1 MTSSASLRATTV
13 PFLDLRGAYQ
23 ELKAETDDAVARVLA
38 SGRYLLGPELEA
50 FESEFAAFLGVRHCI
65 GVANGLDALRLGLL
79 ALDVGPGD
87 EVIVPSNTYIATW
100 LAVTQVGAIP
110 VAVEPVDATYNLD
123 PVRVADR
130 ITKRTKV
137 ILPVHLYGQPADMD
151 PIRVLAREH
160 GLRVFEDAAQAH
172 GARYRGRRTGNLG
185 DVAAWSFYP
194 GKNLGALGD
203 GGAVTTDDDR
213 VADQVRVL
221 RNYGSRIK
229 YFNERQ
235 GYNSRLDD
243 VQAAILR
250 VRLRRL
256 TEWNGRRARQ
266 ADRYTR
272 ALSTPALGVPH
283 VPDWAEPCWH
293 LYVVRSTERDALQ
306 RHLAANGVDTLIH
319 YPKPPHLQEAYR
331 ALEIPA
337 EAFPIAR
344 THAREVLSLPIGPHL
359 TEDQQHAVID
369 ALRTFEPT
377 SRV

>member
-1 MTSSASLRATTV
+1 MRATAV
-13 PFLDLRGAYQ
+13 PFLDLHGAYE

-50 FESEFAAFLGVRHCI
+50 FEGEFAEFLGVRHCI

-79 ALDVGPGD
+79 ALGVGPGD

-100 LAVTQVGAIP
+100 LAVSQVGAVP
-110 VAVEPVDATYNLD
+110 VAVEPVDKTYNLD
-123 PVRVADR
+123 PVRVAER
-130 ITKRTKV
+130 ITNRTKV

-172 GARYRGRRTGNLG
+172 GAQYRGRRTGGLG

-203 GGAVTTDDDR
+203 GGAVTTEDDGI
-213 VADQVRVL
+213 ADQIRVL

-256 TEWNGRRARQ
+256 TEWNARRARQ

-272 ALSTPALGVPH
+272 ALSATSLQIPH
-283 VPDWAEPCWH
+283 VPDWAEPSWH
-293 LYVVRSTERDALQ
+293 LYVVRSRERDALQ
-306 RHLAANGVDTLIH
+306 QHLAASGVDTLIH
-319 YPKPPHLQEAYR
+319 YPKPPHLQQAYR
-331 ALEIPA
+331 ALHIPP
-337 EAFPIAR
+337 EAFPVAR
-344 THAREVLSLPIGPHL
+344 THAQEVLSLPIGPHL
-359 TEDQQHAVID
+359 AEDQQHAVIN
-369 ALRTFEPT
+369 AVHTFETT
-377 SRV
+377 SRA